1 MTKER
6 VLHDWNYQKEIMK
19 IFSDDDD
26 FKFNCLRV
34 LQSIYERAV
43 SEFGFKWVKENLKG
57 E

>member
-1 MTKER
+1 
-6 VLHDWNYQKEIMK
+6 MK

-26 FKFNCLRV
+26 FKFNTLKV

-43 SEFGFKWVKENLKG
+43 KEFGFKWVKENLKG